1 MSMHELEV
9 VTMRVK
15 DITLMALLTAILF
28 VQEQAFT
35 LLPNIQLTVMLL
47 VLYSKVLGL
56 KKTTFIILVHTL
68 LDNLVM
74 GSFNLYFIAFMLA
87 GWLLI
92 PLLLTTVFK
101 KVESTIALA
110 FLGILFSFLYSWVM
124 APASLIIQ
132 DALTLPLLI
141 AYLQIDIWWEILLA
155 MSSFLTILWLYE
167 PLYMMMKNLET
178 KQ

>member
-1 MSMHELEV
+1 
-9 VTMRVK
+9 MRVK

-167 PLYMMMKNLET
+167 PLHHVMMNLET